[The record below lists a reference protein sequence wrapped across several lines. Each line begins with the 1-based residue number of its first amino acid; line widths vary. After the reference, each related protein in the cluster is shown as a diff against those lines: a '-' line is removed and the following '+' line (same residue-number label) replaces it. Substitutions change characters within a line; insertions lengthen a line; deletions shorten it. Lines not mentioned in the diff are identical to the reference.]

1 MAGLAEAGA
10 APDAAAAPEAGAA
23 PGAEAGGPCGGEAPE
38 AITAQVRDELRS
50 RAEPALASFN
60 AKIIPTLPPER
71 ILGVRMP
78 VLRKMA
84 KRLLAAPEGQAEAY
98 LAAQPHFYLEEN
110 ELHGLL
116 LNDERDYPAALR
128 KLEDF
133 LPQVDNWAVCDLLKP
148 AAFADRPDGLEEQAF
163 AWMADGHA
171 YTRRFG
177 VSVLMNFFLDDGF
190 DARQLDAAAALP
202 QGDYYADMMVAWYFA
217 EALARR
223 WDDAIPYLEGR
234 RLPPDTHAK
243 AIQKARESRRIS
255 PEQKD
260 YLRSLR

>member
-1 MAGLAEAGA
+1 MAGLTEAAVDAGRRAGA
-10 APDAAAAPEAGAA
+10 PTAGARTGDA
-23 PGAEAGGPCGGEAPE
+23 PADVA
-38 AITAQVRDELRS
+38 AQVREELRS
-50 RAEPALASFN
+50 LAEPSLAAFN
-60 AKIIPTLPPER
+60 AKIIPTLSPER

-78 VLRKMA
+78 ALRKMA
-84 KRLLAAPEGQAEAY
+84 KRLLTEPDAPAEVY
-98 LAAQPHFYLEEN
+98 LAARPHFYLEEN

-116 LNDERDYPAALR
+116 LNDERDFPAALR

-148 AAFADRPDGLEEQAF
+148 AAFADRPAGLEEQAF
-163 AWMADGHA
+163 AWMASERT